1 MTAPPPDLILYGRP
15 GCHLCEDAHAIVG
28 ALLARRAETGLS
40 VPVLVDR
47 NIEDD
52 VSWHRRYLTTIPVLA
67 IGGSELELATSTDKV
82 SRFLADTLDGTAL
95 R

>member
-1 MTAPPPDLILYGRP
+1 MRSSGRCWRDAPRP
-15 GCHLCEDAHAIVG
+15 GCPS
-28 ALLARRAETGLS
+28 RS
-40 VPVLVDR
+40 FVDR

-82 SRFLADTLDGTAL
+82 SRFLAEALDGPAP

>member
-1 MTAPPPDLILYGRP
+1 MVAPLPDLILYSRP
-15 GCHLCEDAHAIVG
+15 GCHLCEDANAIVG
-28 ALLARRAETGLS
+28 ALLARRAETGLP
-40 VPVLVDR
+40 VPLFVDR

-52 VSWHRRYLTTIPVLA
+52 ASWHRRYLTTIPVLA

-82 SRFLADTLDGTAL
+82 SRFLAEALDGAAP